1 MRAMDFDSRA
11 TLYWSQA
18 GGGRV
23 PPEKGTLRSLVGKVL
38 RMPPT
43 ERERCAIVVGH
54 LTYRRDEIEAL
65 GRHPEYARPDA
76 LRDLPHVP
84 RGIVSAKQQSS
95 LAT

>member
-1 MRAMDFDSRA
+1 MDFDSRA
-11 TLYWSQA
+11 TLYWRQA
-18 GGGRV
+18 GGCRV

-76 LRDLPHVP
+76 LQDALAHVP
-84 RGIVSAKQQSS
+84 PGIVSAKQHSS